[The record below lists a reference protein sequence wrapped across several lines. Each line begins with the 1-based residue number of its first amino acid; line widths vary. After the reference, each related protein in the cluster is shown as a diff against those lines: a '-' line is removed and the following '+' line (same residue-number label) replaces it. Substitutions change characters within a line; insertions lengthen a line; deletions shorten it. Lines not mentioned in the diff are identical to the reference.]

1 MTLAIFRAM
10 TYAAPATGLFF
21 MSITAASGPD
31 MDALA
36 LARREGWPAELRV
49 LLDRY
54 PREVWK
60 GHANLGEMAEFWLQR
75 HEMFRELSSGLHEAT
90 LQFREG
96 KISVDDYPRW
106 FVPRLRFFLEQLQV
120 HHQIEDG
127 HYFPIFS
134 AAEARLK
141 RGFEILENDHHDL
154 HVHIDRSVLTANA
167 MLQALGGDADLLRR
181 TGDDYAAASGELLKG
196 LIRHLDDEEDI
207 IVPLIIDR
215 GEAALGVGH

>member
-1 MTLAIFRAM
+1 MTLKQPTSA
-10 TYAAPATGLFF
+10 
-21 MSITAASGPD
+21 D

-49 LLDRY
+49 LLERY

-60 GHANLGEMAEFWLQR
+60 GHANLGSMAEFWMQR
-75 HEMFRELSSGLHEAT
+75 HDMFRELSSGLHEAT

-96 KISVDDYPRW
+96 KISAEDYPRW

-120 HHQIEDG
+120 HHQIEDH
-127 HYFPIFS
+127 HYFPVFS

-141 RGFEILENDHHDL
+141 RGFEVLENDHHDL
-154 HVHIDRSVLTANA
+154 HVHIDRSVETANA
-167 MLQALGGDADLLRR
+167 MLQALSGDADTLRR
-181 TGDDYAAASGELLKG
+181 AGDDYAAVSSDLLKG
-196 LIRHLDDEEDI
+196 LTRHLDDEEDI